1 MQSHIGILRHRDVSV
16 TPPVTGGVLQIGTGS
31 TRVYNLILNGSD
43 NYGKSAVIWTAAELG
58 GAKTITAVSLYFRSY
73 STPRS
78 FPNQV
83 LKLAMI
89 DQAVFSASPD
99 MSFAGLT
106 LTGLVTAKA
115 AFTFGIPNNNV
126 WYQFILDTPFVYDG
140 VKNLMLVWENNWGA
154 YQGDS
159 GGTDGSTVANTVI
172 TKASA
177 TSPVTGVGTLLSNRP
192 NIKIHY

>member
-1 MQSHIGILRHRDVSV
+1 MQNHIGTLRHRTV
-16 TPPVTGGVLQIGTGS
+16 TVNPPVTGGVLQIGSGS

-43 NYGKSAVIWTAAELG
+43 QYGKSAVIWTAAEV
-58 GAKTITAVSLYFRSY
+58 GAPKTITAVSLYFRSY

-83 LKLAMI
+83 IKLAMV
-89 DQAVFSASPD
+89 DQATFNSSPD
-99 MSFAGLT
+99 MSFGDLN
-106 LTGLVTAKA
+106 LTGFITAKA
-115 AFTFGIPNNNV
+115 AFTFNLPNNNA
-126 WYQFILDTPFVYDG
+126 WYQFTLDTPFVYDG
-140 VKNLMLVWENNWGA
+140 VKNLMLVWENNWGT

-159 GGTDGSTVANTVI
+159 GGNDGSSIANTVI

-177 TSPVTGVGTLLSNRP
+177 TAPVTGIGTRLSNRP

>member
-1 MQSHIGILRHRDVSV
+1 MHSHLGTLRHRVV
-16 TPPVTGGVLQIGTGS
+16 TTPPITGGVLQIGVGS

-73 STPRS
+73 GTPRS

-83 LKLAMI
+83 LKLAMV
-89 DQAVFSASPD
+89 DQAIFSASPD
-99 MSFAGLT
+99 MSFADLS

-115 AFTFGIPNNNV
+115 AFTFGIPNNNL

-140 VKNLMLVWENNWGA
+140 IKNLMLVWENNWGG
-154 YQGDS
+154 YSGDS
-159 GGTDGSTVANTVI
+159 GGNDGSTVANTVI

-177 TSPVTGVGTLLSNRP
+177 TAPVTGIGTRLSNRP